1 LLDYSILMASLKIDN
16 VRELEDLII
25 DCIYNEL
32 IEGQL
37 DQRGQQFHV
46 TQCFG
51 RDMRVQDIDGCLA
64 KLEDW
69 DRQLE
74 EAQVFMEK
82 EIVAKGNKNVQD
94 NYTRQVKESEAMAKR
109 REEVITD
116 MQAQS
121 DPSNKKKHSGNQ
133 EFGIG
138 GIKSM
143 FKGLAH
149 GFLK

>member
-1 LLDYSILMASLKIDN
+1 MASLKIDN

>member
-94 NYTRQVKESEAMAKR
+94 NYTRQVRESEAMAKR

>member
-1 LLDYSILMASLKIDN
+1 MLDYSILMASLKIDN

-94 NYTRQVKESEAMAKR
+94 NYTRQVRESEAMAKR

>member
-1 LLDYSILMASLKIDN
+1 MASLKIDN

-64 KLEDW
+64 KLEGW

-94 NYTRQVKESEAMAKR
+94 NYTRQVRESEAMAKR